1 MSDNGEVIN
10 VRQRPFHQR
19 FIRSYRAWRTYG
31 LSRTE
36 SLRGAWRISRILST
50 IR

>member
-1 MSDNGEVIN
+1 MSNDANEI
-10 VRQRPFHQR
+10 RLKPRPFYQR
-19 FIRSYRAWRTYG
+19 FIRSCRAWRSYG
-31 LSRTE
+31 LSRME